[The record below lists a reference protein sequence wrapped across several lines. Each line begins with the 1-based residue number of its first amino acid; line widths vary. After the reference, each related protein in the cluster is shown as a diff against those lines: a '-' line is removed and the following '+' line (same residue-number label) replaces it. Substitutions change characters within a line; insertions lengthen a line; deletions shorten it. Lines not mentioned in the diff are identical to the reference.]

1 MGSNWGG
8 AQVTGP
14 STIEHLPSSQLKYPR
29 IVDSILL
36 YGATNGLSVI
46 VISTSLLDVQRY
58 SPLTTPIAVFP
69 EKLPLLV
76 LPLNVPPLLV
86 IVFSTFLST
95 EDKSLFIF
103 TVNECDIIF
112 SFALLPGS

>member
-1 MGSNWGG
+1 M
-8 AQVTGP
+8 V
-14 STIEHLPSSQLKYPR
+14 Y
-29 IVDSILL
+29 
-36 YGATNGLSVI
+36 SVI
-46 VISTSLLDVQRY
+46 VISTSLLDMQRY
-58 SPLTTPIAVFP
+58 FPLTIPIAVFP

-112 SFALLPGS
+112 SFALSPGS

>member
-1 MGSNWGG
+1 MNYNI
-8 AQVTGP
+8 ATL
-14 STIEHLPSSQLKYPR
+14 IPSSQLKYSR

-36 YGATNGLSVI
+36 YGTTNDLPVI
-46 VISTSLLDVQRY
+46 VISTSLLDMQRY
-58 SPLTTPIAVFP
+58 SPLTIPIAVFP

-103 TVNECDIIF
+103 TVNERDIIF
-112 SFALLPGS
+112 PFALLPGS